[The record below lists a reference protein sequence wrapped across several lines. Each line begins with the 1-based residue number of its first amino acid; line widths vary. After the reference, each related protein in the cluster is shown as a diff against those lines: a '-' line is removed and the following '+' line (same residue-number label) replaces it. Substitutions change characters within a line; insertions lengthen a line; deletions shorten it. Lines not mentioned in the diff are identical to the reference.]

1 MARRARDLADGTSI
15 IRDGD
20 RSVEGAVGDDGGP
33 VAGAVGDGGVSVGDG
48 GGLAGGAIGDGDGD
62 ESVGGTGADGGDG
75 RAWWR
80 VGIRPVLAW
89 ALVAPLVLWLVVRAT
104 GLGAGTTIE
113 TFIVFTP
120 YAALASVATL
130 AAVAILRVRPAALAA
145 GVCCAGYG
153 LVLAPLFVAA
163 DGPSPAPTGPALR
176 VMTSNVQF
184 GFADAATVVDLV
196 EEHDIE
202 VLGVQE
208 LTPGFHGRLV
218 AEGIEDALPYGVIDA
233 RDGASGTGLY
243 SRYPVDEV
251 GSTFTETIPGEH
263 AQPTGLVA
271 VPGAPPVQVTVVHPV
286 PPVLPGGVD
295 SWSATLRALP
305 RPGGAGAGD
314 PETEAAGYAGADVAA
329 GSATDSPP
337 DGAPDRMHL
346 LIGDFNA
353 TVDQPTM
360 RALLRDGYTD
370 AALARGHGW
379 QPTWRARNI
388 GPMLTID
395 HVLVDRWTAVEDVS
409 VHDVPGSDHR
419 ALVAALRLPE
429 A

>member
-1 MARRARDLADGTSI
+1 MHTAFALWAGPAASGWRARPRPGSCHVRSIPRPPGGREAGSSYGGHVARRARDLADGTSI

-20 RSVEGAVGDDGGP
+20 RSVEGAVGDDGGPVAGAVGDGGGP

-163 DGPSPAPTGPALR
+163 DGPSPAPT
-176 VMTSNVQF
+176 
-184 GFADAATVVDLV
+184 AT
-196 EEHDIE
+196 
-202 VLGVQE
+202 
-208 LTPGFHGRLV
+208 
-218 AEGIEDALPYGVIDA
+218 
-233 RDGASGTGLY
+233 AS
-243 SRYPVDEV
+243 S
-251 GSTFTETIPGEH
+251 
-263 AQPTGLVA
+263 
-271 VPGAPPVQVTVVHPV
+271 
-286 PPVLPGGVD
+286 
-295 SWSATLRALP
+295 
-305 RPGGAGAGD
+305 
-314 PETEAAGYAGADVAA
+314 
-329 GSATDSPP
+329 
-337 DGAPDRMHL
+337 
-346 LIGDFNA
+346 
-353 TVDQPTM
+353 
-360 RALLRDGYTD
+360 
-370 AALARGHGW
+370 
-379 QPTWRARNI
+379 
-388 GPMLTID
+388 
-395 HVLVDRWTAVEDVS
+395 
-409 VHDVPGSDHR
+409 
-419 ALVAALRLPE
+419 
-429 A
+429 